1 MADKVVAIK
10 IDVQGTAD
18 QKRKLEG
25 LEKTLQGLTEQQRK
39 LKKQLKDGAITR
51 DQYAKSIAKVNLG
64 LKGTRRELLVTRQA
78 MLGIDGFTT
87 KLGKSF
93 ARLGTSISGAFI
105 GLFAVQKLFEV
116 VDI

>member
-39 LKKQLKDGAITR
+39 LKKQL
-51 DQYAKSIAKVNLG
+51 NLQT
-64 LKGTRRELLVTRQA
+64 LN
-78 MLGIDGFTT
+78 
-87 KLGKSF
+87 
-93 ARLGTSISGAFI
+93 
-105 GLFAVQKLFEV
+105 
-116 VDI
+116 